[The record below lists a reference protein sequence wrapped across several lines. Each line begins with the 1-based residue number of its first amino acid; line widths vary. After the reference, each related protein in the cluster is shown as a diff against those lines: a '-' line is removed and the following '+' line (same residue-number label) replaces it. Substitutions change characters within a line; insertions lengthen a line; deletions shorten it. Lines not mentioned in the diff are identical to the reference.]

1 MVHTGQTLA
10 LFGTIGWQELLIIG
24 VIMLVL
30 FGRRLPEV
38 GRSLGQG
45 IVQFKK
51 GLRDIEDE
59 VERGAREGD
68 RREERSGY
76 NRDAYD
82 RSGPKPLTEGEDRRV
97 SQGTMSSEPAESR
110 PPTGA

>member
-1 MVHTGQTLA
+1 MNGVMQTLG

-24 VIMLVL
+24 GILLIL

-59 VERGAREGD
+59 VERGVKDTPASTR
-68 RREERSGY
+68 
-76 NRDAYD
+76 A
-82 RSGPKPLTEGEDRRV
+82 PLTDGADQRV
-97 SQGTMSSEPAESR
+97 SRSDSAGAPQSEASPST
-110 PPTGA
+110 PGS

>member
-1 MVHTGQTLA
+1 LNGGMQTLG

-24 VIMLVL
+24 GILLIL

-59 VERGAREGD
+59 VERGVSNDVGTRAPISDGSD
-68 RREERSGY
+68 
-76 NRDAYD
+76 
-82 RSGPKPLTEGEDRRV
+82 KRV
-97 SQGTMSSEPAESR
+97 SRSDSAGAPQTEAA
-110 PPTGA
+110 PTTPGA

>member
-1 MVHTGQTLA
+1 MVDTGQTLA

-59 VERGAREGD
+59 VERGARD
-68 RREERSGY
+68 DERGGHGRGS
-76 NRDAYD
+76 YD
-82 RSGPKPLTEGEDRRV
+82 RTGPKPLAESEDRRV
-97 SQGTMSSEPAESR
+97 SQGPAPASTPEPAEPHSGA
-110 PPTGA
+110 TGA

>member
-1 MVHTGQTLA
+1 MQTLG

-24 VIMLVL
+24 GILLIL

-51 GLRDIEDE
+51 GLRDIEED
-59 VERGAREGD
+59 VERGVNDTAAGTRAPLSEGSD
-68 RREERSGY
+68 
-76 NRDAYD
+76 
-82 RSGPKPLTEGEDRRV
+82 KRV
-97 SQGTMSSEPAESR
+97 SRSDSAGAPQSEAA
-110 PPTGA
+110 PTTPGA

>member
-1 MVHTGQTLA
+1 MQTLG

-24 VIMLVL
+24 GILLIL

-59 VERGAREGD
+59 VERGVNSDASTRAPLSEGSD
-68 RREERSGY
+68 
-76 NRDAYD
+76 
-82 RSGPKPLTEGEDRRV
+82 KRV
-97 SQGTMSSEPAESR
+97 SRSDSAGAPQTEAT
-110 PPTGA
+110 PTTPGA

>member
-1 MVHTGQTLA
+1 MNGSMQTLG

-24 VIMLVL
+24 GILLIL

-59 VERGAREGD
+59 VERGVNEGAGGVRAPISD
-68 RREERSGY
+68 GSDKRVCRSDSAG
-76 NRDAYD
+76 A
-82 RSGPKPLTEGEDRRV
+82 PQTE
-97 SQGTMSSEPAESR
+97 AA
-110 PPTGA
+110 PTTPGA